1 MWFSVCLLVLL
12 ALALFDRGLSDRVP
26 GGRPEP
32 HLQDALQPYR
42 QKWGTTLGEY
52 LRGPQQNLRFLM
64 TLIYR
69 NKQMSARIAEAI
81 LAGKSVI
88 R

>member
-1 MWFSVCLLVLL
+1 MLKKAVK
-12 ALALFDRGLSDRVP
+12 
-26 GGRPEP
+26 EP

-42 QKWGTTLGEY
+42 QKWGSSLGDY

-69 NKQMSARIAEAI
+69 NKQMTTRIAEAI